1 MRVPFPAM
9 SSLATALCLLCLA
22 LPAAARA
29 GNVLAPWA
37 DGRSAPEDLQVSLVT
52 FGPGDDV
59 PSWFGH
65 TALVVEDRRLKEERL
80 YNYGMF
86 DFDKFARFALGRLE
100 FWVGE
105 APVGPTYRMYAW
117 LDRDVRV
124 QVLNL
129 RPAAAARL
137 ARALADN
144 IRPESRDYLYH
155 HYNDNCSTRPRDKID
170 EAVGGQLR
178 RALDIPGRYT
188 LRDHTRRYAAVSA
201 PMAVLLDFLMNDEI
215 DRPIRK
221 WDEAFLPAELE
232 AQVRAFT
239 YVDETGATVPLLA
252 SEQVLYAA
260 KNRAPVAAEPPPLAP
275 WLLGVGTLLGAAA
288 VGLVLAGGTRRP
300 RTRMALGILS
310 AVQGLLFGVPGL
322 VLALLWAVTNHTVTF
337 HNEDLFLANPLTFA
351 ALPLGWMLARGS
363 ERARAWLPRVW
374 MGLAALGLL
383 GVALKALPAFDQ
395 DSWRLVGRMM
405 PATLGMAAGLWLDG
419 RREPALA
426 PAPRV

>member
-1 MRVPFPAM
+1 MRVPAPTMKLPA
-9 SSLATALCLLCLA
+9 AALVLLCLA
-22 LPAAARA
+22 WPGAVRA
-29 GNVLAPWA
+29 EAPWA
-37 DGRSAPEDLQVSLVT
+37 DGRSAPEDLEVSLVT

-65 TALVVEDRRLKEERL
+65 TALVVEDLRRGEARL

-105 APVGPTYRMYAW
+105 APVEGTYRVYEW

-124 QVLNL
+124 QLLNL

-137 ARALADN
+137 AKALADN
-144 IRPESRDYLYH
+144 VRPENRDYLYH
-155 HYNDNCSTRPRDKID
+155 HYNDNCSTRPRDKLD

-178 RALDIPGRYT
+178 RALEAPGRYT
-188 LRDHTRRYAAVSA
+188 LREHTRRYAAVSA
-201 PMAVLLDFLMNDEI
+201 AMSVLLDFLMNDEI

-232 AQVRAFT
+232 AQVRAFS
-239 YVDETGATVPLLA
+239 YVDETGATVPLVA
-252 SEQVLYAA
+252 RETVVYAA
-260 KNRAPVAAEPPPLAP
+260 KGRPPLAAEPPRLAP
-275 WLLGVGTLLGAAA
+275 WLLALGAGLGAAA
-288 VGLVLAGGTRRP
+288 LALSLLGGTARRGTRVGLGL
-300 RTRMALGILS
+300 LS
-310 AVQGLLFGVPGL
+310 AAHGLLFGLPGL
-322 VLALLWAVTNHTVTF
+322 VLALMWAITDHTVTF
-337 HNEDLFLANPLTFA
+337 RNEHLFLANPFTFA
-351 ALPLGWMLARGS
+351 ALPLGVMLARGS
-363 ERARAWLPRVW
+363 ERARRWLPRLW
-374 MGLAALGLL
+374 QGLASLALL

-395 DSWRLVGRMM
+395 DAWRLVGLLL
-405 PATLGMAAGLWLDG
+405 PATLGMATALWWDA

>member
-1 MRVPFPAM
+1 MCVLLPVM
-9 SSLATALCLLCLA
+9 KSLAAALCVLCLA
-22 LPAAARA
+22 LPASARA
-29 GNVLAPWA
+29 AVPLAPWA
-37 DGRSAPEDLQVSLVT
+37 DGRSAPEDLQVSLAT

-105 APVGPTYRMYAW
+105 APVGPTFRMYAA

-144 IRPESRDYLYH
+144 ILPENRDYLYH
-155 HYNDNCSTRPRDKID
+155 HYNDNCSTRPRDKLD

-178 RALDIPGRYT
+178 RALQAPGRYT

-215 DRPIRK
+215 DRPIRV

-232 AQVRAFT
+232 AQVRAFS
-239 YVDETGATVPLLA
+239 YVDETGATVPLVA
-252 SEQVLYAA
+252 SERVLYAA
-260 KNRAPVAAEPPPLAP
+260 KGRARIAAEPPPLAP
-275 WLLGVGTLLGAAA
+275 WLWGVGTLLGAAA
-288 VGLVLAGGTRRP
+288 VGLSLAGGTRRRGT
-300 RTRMALGILS
+300 RTALGLLS
-310 AVQGLLFGVPGL
+310 AAQGLLFGVPGL
-322 VLALLWAVTNHTVTF
+322 VLALMWAVTNHTVTF
-337 HNEDLFLANPLTFA
+337 HNEHLFLANPATFA

-363 ERARAWLPRVW
+363 ERARLWLPRLW
-374 MGLAALGLL
+374 LGLAALGLL
-383 GVALKALPAFDQ
+383 GVALKALPALDQ
-395 DSWRLVGRMM
+395 DSWRLVGLVL
-405 PATLGMAAGLWLDG
+405 PAALGMAAGLWLDG